1 MRMTLSLWNWETEWA
16 GNGRGRLGIEKDDLS
31 VRLMEFG
38 GLASWTCPEE
48 FG

>member
-1 MRMTLSLWNWETEWA
+1 MTLSLWDWETEWA
-16 GNGRGRLGIEKDDLS
+16 ENGRGRLGIEKDDLS
-31 VRLMEFG
+31 VGLMEFG